1 MTSRIYE
8 SLAELI
14 GDTPMLHL
22 RNFEQDGMAEMY
34 AKLEF
39 LNPGGSIKDRTAL
52 GMILEAEQKGEL
64 QPGATIIEP
73 TAGNTGIGLAL
84 VGMRRGYRVILVVP
98 DRYSSEKL
106 ALIRALG
113 AEVVLTPG
121 DRRMQGAIER
131 AHELAAEIPGAF
143 VPQQFQNP
151 ANPGYHYRTTGKEI
165 YKQMEGRLDAVVIG
179 AGTGGTLTGVCRYIK
194 ERNPGVKA
202 VLVEPVGS
210 VMGGGPAGDYRI
222 EGIGNT
228 FVPETLDRSLVDESI
243 TVSDEDAFRTSRELA
258 RREGLLVGS
267 SSGACVWAS
276 VNVARELGQGK
287 RVVTLLSD
295 HGERYLSKGLYG
307 DK

>member
-1 MTSRIYE
+1 MSSRIYE
-8 SLAELI
+8 SLDDLI

-52 GMILEAEQKGEL
+52 GMILEAEQQGKL
-64 QPGATIIEP
+64 RSGATIVEP

-98 DRYSSEKL
+98 DCYSSEKL
-106 ALIRALG
+106 SLIRALG

-131 AHELAAEIPGAF
+131 AHELAAEIPGAY

-179 AGTGGTLTGVCRYIK
+179 AGTGGTLTGVCRYLK

-228 FVPETLDRSLVDESI
+228 FIPDTLDRSLVDETI
-243 TVSDEDAFRTSRELA
+243 AVRDDDAFRTSRELA

-295 HGERYLSKGLYG
+295 HGERYLSKGLYE
-307 DK
+307 DE

>member
-1 MTSRIYE
+1 MSCRIYE
-8 SLAELI
+8 SLADLI
-14 GDTPMLHL
+14 GNTPMLHL
-22 RNFEQDGMAEMY
+22 RNFEQDSMAGIY

-52 GMILEAEQKGEL
+52 GMILEAEQQGKL
-64 QPGATIIEP
+64 LPDATIIEP

-106 ALIRALG
+106 SLIRALG

-131 AHELAAEIPGAF
+131 AHELAAEIPGSY

-179 AGTGGTLTGVCRYIK
+179 AGTGGTLTGVCRYLK

-228 FVPETLDRSLVDESI
+228 FVPDTLDRSLVDQSI
-243 TVSDEDAFRTSRELA
+243 AVCDDDAFRTSRELA

-287 RVVTLLSD
+287 RVVTVLSD